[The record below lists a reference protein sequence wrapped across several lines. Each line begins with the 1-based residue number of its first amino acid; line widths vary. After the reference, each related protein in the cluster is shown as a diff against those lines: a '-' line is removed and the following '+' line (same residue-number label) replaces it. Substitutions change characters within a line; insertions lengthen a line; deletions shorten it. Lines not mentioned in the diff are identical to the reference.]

1 MLSDLKQK
9 SGQKITETS
18 LILSE
23 SLKSFRRNNNLSA
36 SASLAYYGLFALVPL
51 FLLVIFLL
59 GNYIISSDA
68 AIRGIETL
76 SSRLLPEFHNTLMNE
91 IYYLAVNKNLWG
103 FIGIAGLFWT
113 VMPLAGAI
121 RSAFA
126 KIFITEEGPA
136 FLKAKFLNV
145 LAVAALLLTFIFLVT
160 GEIVYSHLVSMHL
173 KKLPALFRIT
183 DIVAPMLI
191 TALFMSV
198 FYFIFSPVKLRLP
211 HLIAGATAS
220 AALWAIVSPAFTFF
234 MTFNPQFGIAFGSL
248 KAVFILLIWVY
259 YSFAVILFG
268 AEVISNSKR
277 KDILLLKGM
286 FLGKARKGLITRFMN
301 TCGSGETVFKE
312 GGKGNDMFYVLS
324 GSVAISRHGQILRM
338 IKQGEYFGEMS
349 MLLNA
354 PRTADAVAAENG
366 TQLISISKNNFEN
379 ILREEPKIVIS
390 ILKEMALRLKTTNE
404 YL

>member
-18 LILSE
+18 LILLE

-59 GNYIISSDA
+59 GTYIISSDA
-68 AIRGIETL
+68 AIRGVETL

-136 FLKAKFLNV
+136 FLKAKFLNA

-160 GEIVYSHLVSMHL
+160 GEIVYSQVVSMHL

-183 DIVAPMLI
+183 DIAVPMLI
-191 TALFMSV
+191 TAFFMSV

-248 KAVFILLIWVY
+248 KAVFIILIWVY

-286 FLGKARKGLITRFMN
+286 FLGKARKRLITRFMN
-301 TCGSGETVFKE
+301 TYGSGETVFKE